1 MGVKG
6 RWARLYVGEVDLS
19 LKTSSA
25 EVTIGVNTQET
36 TAWQDTARTYI
47 ATDTE
52 PQISINGYVDSL
64 STGGGGMEESLA
76 AALGSTA
83 GVMVGVLLQEAQS
96 VDAGM
101 PVYVFPATGGD
112 SLSISAPSTGVLTI
126 SGAFPGGAG
135 GIRRGFLLW
144 RGSITATGTK
154 TAVDFAA
161 AGAAGGDVYVFVHSI
176 TGTATN
182 AAIKVQSASTSGG
195 TYADEATVT
204 FSAKG
209 TYSAAMTGAVDRWL
223 RISTSSMGGA
233 TAFSV
238 SVVACVDGVTQPTY

>member
-83 GVMVGVLLQEAQS
+83 GVMVAVLLQEAQS

-101 PVYVFPATGGD
+101 PVYVFPATG
-112 SLSISAPSTGVLTI
+112 
-126 SGAFPGGAG
+126 
-135 GIRRGFLLW
+135 
-144 RGSITATGTK
+144 
-154 TAVDFAA
+154 
-161 AGAAGGDVYVFVHSI
+161 
-176 TGTATN
+176 
-182 AAIKVQSASTSGG
+182 
-195 TYADEATVT
+195 
-204 FSAKG
+204 
-209 TYSAAMTGAVDRWL
+209 
-223 RISTSSMGGA
+223 A
-233 TAFSV
+233 TA
-238 SVVACVDGVTQPTY
+238 